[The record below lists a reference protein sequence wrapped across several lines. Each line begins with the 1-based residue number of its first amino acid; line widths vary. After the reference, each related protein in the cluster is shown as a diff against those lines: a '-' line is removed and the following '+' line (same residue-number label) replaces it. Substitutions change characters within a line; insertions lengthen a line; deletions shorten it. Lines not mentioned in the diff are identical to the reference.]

1 MQRLDDY
8 KVKRR
13 SAERYI
19 KGEDMSVV
27 LSPPPRISPEGLFLQ
42 GFFFHYPRDLIEAEF
57 ELTEAY
63 TYSVSDIKDIKD
75 NYDTLTKSLKKAPE
89 FKKVRELR
97 SKWNSENRGKL
108 FNYLSQ
114 FTYSEDLE
122 GYFINRKLN
131 TERSRIADYAG
142 KYNYNNVHIDNVRF
156 GNFSRIQGK
165 TFYAYKFDLVGQKN
179 DSMPGIFIYYH
190 DLPILCYSSEIPT
203 DRGSQGELY
212 FTLRSKRKDYGLKQ
226 INTVISSNF
235 QKTFSLTASAV
246 PEKKRPLFSEEKGSK
261 RLLVHDIDI
270 DDPSGRE
277 DPIMPI
283 KYPVE
288 LEEHALLVQ

>member
-1 MQRLDDY
+1 MQRLGDY
-8 KVKRR
+8 KVKSR
-13 SAERYI
+13 SAKRYVN
-19 KGEDMSVV
+19 GEDMYVV
-27 LSPPPRISPEGLFLQ
+27 LSPPPRISPEGPFLQ
-42 GFFFHYPRDLIEAEF
+42 GFFLHYPCDLIEAQF

-75 NYDTLTKSLKKAPE
+75 NYGTLTKSLKKAPE

-97 SKWNSENRGKL
+97 SKWNSKNRGKL
-108 FNYLSQ
+108 LNYCKQFPDQNIFNY
-114 FTYSEDLE
+114 
-122 GYFINRKLN
+122 IKLN
-131 TERSRIADYAG
+131 VEKNRIANYKG
-142 KYNYNNVHIDNVRF
+142 KYNYNNIHIDNVRF
-156 GNFSRIQGK
+156 GNFSHIQGK
-165 TFYAYKFDLVGQKN
+165 TFLAYKFDLVGLKN

-203 DRGSQGELY
+203 DRESRGELY
-212 FTLRSKRKDYGLKQ
+212 FTLRSKLKDYALKQ
-226 INTVISSNF
+226 INTVLSSDF

-246 PEKKRPLFSEEKGSK
+246 PEKKRPLFSEERGSK

-270 DDPSGRE
+270 DDPSRRE

-288 LEEHALLVQ
+288 LEEALLLE